1 MEAEVALL
9 VNGREHRLRVEL
21 GTPLLYVLRNDLGL
35 LGAKFACGLE
45 QCGAC
50 KVLVDGEALPSCRA
64 PVESFR
70 GRAITT
76 VEGLGTPEQLH
87 PVQQAFIEEEAAQC
101 GYCIPGM
108 IVGAAALLAHQA
120 DPSDEEIRQAL
131 AIHLCRCGAH
141 ARILK
146 AVRRAAQG
154 MKR

>member
-1 MEAEVALL
+1 MEEIALF
-9 VNGREHRLRVEL
+9 VNGREHRLQLEL

-50 KVLVDGEALPSCRA
+50 KVLVDGEAVPSCRA

-76 VEGLGTPEQLH
+76 IEGLGTAEQLH
-87 PVQQAFIEEEAAQC
+87 PVQQAFIDEEAAQC
-101 GYCIPGM
+101 GYCIPGL
-108 IVGAAALLAHQA
+108 IVGAAALLANNP
-120 DPSDEEIRQAL
+120 DPSDAEIREAL
-131 AIHLCRCGAH
+131 SIHLCRCGTH

-146 AVRRAAQG
+146 AVRRAAQK

>member
-1 MEAEVALL
+1 METEVALL
-9 VNGREHRLRVEL
+9 VNGREHRVRVEAD
-21 GTPLLYVLRNDLGL
+21 TPLLYVLRNDLGL
-35 LGAKFACGLE
+35 LGAKFGCGLE
-45 QCGAC
+45 QCGSC

-64 PVESFR
+64 PVESFQ

-76 VEGLGTPEQLH
+76 IEGLGTAERLH
-87 PVQQAFIEEEAAQC
+87 PLQQAFVDEEAAQC

-108 IVGAAALLAHQA
+108 IVGAAALLEHNPNPTDA
-120 DPSDEEIRQAL
+120 EIRAAL

-146 AVRRAAQG
+146 AVRRAAQS